1 MNVRFLNPFI
11 EAAFQVLKIETGL
24 VAVRGELGLAKQPY
38 VTDDVTVMLSLV
50 GDVEGIVFYSLSQ
63 PAALQLASSILG
75 ETLTEFEALAQ
86 SGIAELANV
95 ITGRASVMLAEASF
109 EVTISPPTLLCGRGA
124 TLSTLDFARV
134 VVPLQLECGIFVIH
148 LALRPGSHKKVA
160 SAALLP
166 VPVRPTVE
174 A

>member
-63 PAALQLASSILG
+63 PAATSYKI
-75 ETLTEFEALAQ
+75 Q
-86 SGIAELANV
+86 SPQ
-95 ITGRASVMLAEASF
+95 R
-109 EVTISPPTLLCGRGA
+109 PPP
-124 TLSTLDFARV
+124 D
-134 VVPLQLECGIFVIH
+134 
-148 LALRPGSHKKVA
+148 
-160 SAALLP
+160 
-166 VPVRPTVE
+166 
-174 A
+174 